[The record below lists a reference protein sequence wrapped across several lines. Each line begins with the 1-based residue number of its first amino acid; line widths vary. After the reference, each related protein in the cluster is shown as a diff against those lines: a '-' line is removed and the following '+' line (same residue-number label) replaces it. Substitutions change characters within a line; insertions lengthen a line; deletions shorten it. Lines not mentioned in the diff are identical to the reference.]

1 MINELA
7 DRSLE
12 ALDEAFLDTEAKE
25 VLRSLALKVINR
37 DS

>member
-12 ALDEAFLDTEAKE
+12 ALAEAELSVEAKE

-37 DS
+37 NS